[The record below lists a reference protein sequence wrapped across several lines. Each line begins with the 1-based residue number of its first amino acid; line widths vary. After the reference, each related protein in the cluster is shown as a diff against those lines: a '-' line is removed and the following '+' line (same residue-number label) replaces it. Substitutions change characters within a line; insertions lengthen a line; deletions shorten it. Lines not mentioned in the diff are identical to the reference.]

1 MIVTKAYTLLLK
13 VKGVKTMDE
22 KRCCG
27 NCEHYSP
34 YSNVIRN
41 NGICKEYEAIVH
53 YSHNICGFYCKN
65 GGREN
70 NG

>member
-1 MIVTKAYTLLLK
+1 
-13 VKGVKTMDE
+13 MDE

-34 YSNVIRN
+34 NSNIIRN

-70 NG
+70 NV